1 MSQRNKT
8 ILKSF
13 AKSTM
18 LSALLILIFSGCM
31 LWVDIPD
38 GLLTLIA
45 VLIIVFNCYLSAYI
59 STQHDRNNGIVQGLK
74 CGIINFIMILLVS
87 LILGNFSFSNTFAL
101 KLILCIFSG
110 AIGGIVGVNTK
121 KTNIKM

>member
-18 LSALLILIFSGCM
+18 LSALLILIFSGSM

-87 LILGNFSFSNTFAL
+87 LILGNFSFGNAFAP

>member
-8 ILKSF
+8 VLKSF

-18 LSALLILIFSGCM
+18 LSGLLILLFSGCM

-59 STQHDRNNGIVQGLK
+59 STQHDRNNGIAQGLK

-87 LILGNFSFSNTFAL
+87 LILGNFSFSKTFAL
-101 KLILCIFSG
+101 KLILCIFFG
-110 AIGGIVGVNTK
+110 TIGGIVGVNTK

>member
-45 VLIIVFNCYLSAYI
+45 VLIIVFNCFLSAYI

-87 LILGNFSFSNTFAL
+87 LILGIFSFSKAFAL